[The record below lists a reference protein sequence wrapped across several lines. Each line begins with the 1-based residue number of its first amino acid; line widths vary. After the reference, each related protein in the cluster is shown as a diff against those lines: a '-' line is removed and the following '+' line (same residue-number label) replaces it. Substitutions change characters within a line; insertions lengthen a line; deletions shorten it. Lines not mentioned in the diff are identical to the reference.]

1 MTNNNKNNINN
12 NDKNKGK
19 NINNNNNVRMNN
31 NMNNSYMFPS
41 QYMGM
46 NLYPYMFQ
54 QKTQMMPYPNY
65 YMYPQNQSGIP
76 KPAFMPIY
84 FPMNMNQM
92 NNNNLGNLKPQ
103 QQQKEK
109 PK

>member
-19 NINNNNNVRMNN
+19 NINNNVRMNN

-46 NLYPYMFQ
+46 NLYPFMFQ

>member
-19 NINNNNNVRMNN
+19 NINNNVRMNN

-76 KPAFMPIY
+76 KPVFMPMCY
-84 FPMNMNQM
+84 PMNMSNQI